1 MGKPLRVRGRVGL
14 GCPGQAPSPV
24 RTTYPTPVSQAWASA
39 GATVRVGLETLEE
52 KDLGSPPTPLRN
64 SLSSETASPCLGE
77 PVCGPQPWG
86 RGSTHPSADPQT
98 DSFPSSASHRAAT
111 HPVEDMLARL
121 CIPQRSPGPSRAL
134 IPREL

>member
-52 KDLGSPPTPLRN
+52 KDLGSPPPTPQQPVLRDG
-64 SLSSETASPCLGE
+64 LALPGRACLWASA
-77 PVCGPQPWG
+77 VGPGQ
-86 RGSTHPSADPQT
+86 HPP
-98 DSFPSSASHRAAT
+98 
-111 HPVEDMLARL
+111 L
-121 CIPQRSPGPSRAL
+121 C
-134 IPREL
+134 